1 MMVDQKIDYFD
12 QLDYQTTAF
21 LELKKIIQSGKIPN
35 ALLFHGNENTRRREA
50 AFFFVKAVNC
60 LAQDLDQNQLVC
72 DHCRSC
78 RKIDQNSHPD
88 ILSIDLIENKKIIP
102 VSQIRNIRAAIAF
115 RPNEAKMRMILIPD
129 ADQMNK
135 QAQNAVLKL
144 LEEPPENT
152 FFVLMAKKM
161 SKLLPTI
168 LSRCR
173 KLRFAAMT
181 EEQVRDGLMAIYKID
196 PQTATIASR
205 TVHTDFK
212 KALMMLNL
220 DSEAPGDWKK
230 RRRWLLSGLSMIIRS
245 VPYTATHAAL
255 MFSQR
260 ISENPA
266 LIEDTFS
273 ILQTFFRDLVIFGIH
288 PEKIVNLDFFD
299 TFKDIRQITTLNIRR
314 QWLRHFFR
322 TEKLISSNST
332 LRLTIDRF
340 FLKIVST
347 KEN

>member
-12 QLDYQTTAF
+12 QLNYQAKVF
-21 LELKKIIQSGKIPN
+21 LELNQIIQSDKIPN

-60 LAQDLDQNQLVC
+60 LEQDLDQNQLVC
-72 DHCRSC
+72 NHCRSC

-88 ILSIDLIENKKIIP
+88 ILSIHLIENKKIIP
-102 VSQIRNIRAAIAF
+102 VSQIRNIRAAVAC

-129 ADQMNK
+129 ADQMNE

-144 LEEPPENT
+144 LEEPPDNT
-152 FFVLMAKKM
+152 FFILMAEKI
-161 SKLLPTI
+161 SRLLPTL

-173 KLRFAAMT
+173 KLRFPAMI
-181 EEQVRDGLMAIYKID
+181 EEQVRDGLMELYKID
-196 PQTATIASR
+196 PRTATIASR
-205 TVHTDFK
+205 TAHADFK

-220 DSEAPGDWKK
+220 DSEAPVDWTK
-230 RRRWLLSGLSMIIRS
+230 RRRWLLTGLSMIIKS
-245 VPYTATHAAL
+245 APYTATHAAL

-260 ISENPA
+260 INEKPA
-266 LIEDTFS
+266 LIEDTFF
-273 ILQTFFRDLVIFGIH
+273 ILQTFFRDLVMFDIY

-299 TFKDIRQITTLNIRR
+299 TFKDISQMTNLNIRR
-314 QWLRHFFR
+314 QWLRHFFQ